1 LRVKKK
7 EPKKKPIEKKN
18 AKKKRGNQSRKTDQ
32 LGMRWLLILVK
43 FIDRQPE
50 MSRAFRQ
57 SIGLLTLIRLLAL
70 RARSLSAFGY
80 CGW

>member
-1 LRVKKK
+1 MRRKK
-7 EPKKKPIEKKN
+7 EEIRAEK
-18 AKKKRGNQSRKTDQ
+18 
-32 LGMRWLLILVK
+32 LISWECAGYSFLVK

-70 RARSLSAFGY
+70 RARSLSAFGN